1 MLANDLKK
9 GMQVQLR
16 NGWMAE
22 LLDSKKGN
30 IRTAKVFGYFTEV
43 GSIYA
48 HDILLVRVAR
58 QDGTTEWEPVTLSP
72 AQVKAAQLI
81 KAAGF

>member
-1 MLANDLKK
+1 MLVNDVKK

-30 IRTAKVFGYFTEV
+30 IRMAKVYGDYTEV

-48 HDILLVRVAR
+48 KDILLVRVTR
-58 QDGTTEWEPVTLSP
+58 QDGTTDWEPVTLSP
-72 AQVKAAQLI
+72 DQVKAAQNI
-81 KAAGF
+81 AAWGF